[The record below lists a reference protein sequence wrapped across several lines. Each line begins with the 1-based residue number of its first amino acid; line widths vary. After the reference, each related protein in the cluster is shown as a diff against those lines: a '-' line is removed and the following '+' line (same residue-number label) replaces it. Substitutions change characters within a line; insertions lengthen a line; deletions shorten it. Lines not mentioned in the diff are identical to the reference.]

1 MRDLRQ
7 GVKHLLGQ
15 YPQLDRLAKLYL
27 FRKRA
32 RSTGHP
38 DWSGML
44 SRDGEAW
51 REALQAGRRGP
62 RVLIA
67 TNAGG
72 YFTGASL
79 ESLLGVGLTLRQ
91 AEVHISLC
99 DAALPACMLAHTGYF
114 PDSARFARQGPRDL
128 CGSCFAPAN
137 AMFASLGFPVHRMG
151 DQLIAED
158 RKLAATLAAS
168 TPAGEIVAFRLE
180 GLEVGEHAL
189 AGALRFFARADL
201 QGEPDGEAI
210 LRRYFEASVLTA
222 LATRRLVRAN
232 GYSVAV
238 FHHGIY
244 VPQGIVGEVCRQ
256 EGIRVVTWNPAYRKQ
271 SFVFSHGDTYH
282 HTLMAEPTSAWDRL
296 AWSAEMEGDI
306 LAYLKS
312 RWQGTEDWIWFHER
326 PQVDLGSIAA
336 EVGVDFSKPCIGL
349 LTNVMWDAQLH
360 YPSNAFPSM
369 LDWVLET
376 IRYFAGRPDL
386 QLLIRV
392 HPAEIRGTLPSRQPI
407 VAEIRRAFP
416 ELPANVF
423 LIPPESQIST
433 YVAMLQCD
441 SVIIFGTKT
450 GVELTSMGIPVVV
463 AGEAWIRNKGV
474 TLDATSVPD
483 YFRILD
489 QLPLGCRMDTAL
501 VERSRRY
508 AYHWFFRRM
517 IPLEFAEPASGD
529 PPFRIRVERL
539 ADVAPGRSAG
549 LDTICNGILQGSEF
563 AYPAERLRQLV

>member
-1 MRDLRQ
+1 
-7 GVKHLLGQ
+7 
-15 YPQLDRLAKLYL
+15 
-27 FRKRA
+27 
-32 RSTGHP
+32 
-38 DWSGML
+38 
-44 SRDGEAW
+44 
-51 REALQAGRRGP
+51 
-62 RVLIA
+62 VLIA

-151 DQLIAED
+151 DQLSAED
-158 RKLAATLAAS
+158 RERAANLAAS
-168 TPAGEIVAFRLE
+168 TPAREIVDFRLE

-201 QGEPDGEAI
+201 QGEPYGEAI

-296 AWSAEMEGDI
+296 EWSAEMEGDI

>member
-1 MRDLRQ
+1 M
-7 GVKHLLGQ
+7 KHLRPAIKRVLER
-15 YPQLDRLAKLYL
+15 YPRLDRRAKLYL

-38 DWSGML
+38 DWSAML
-44 SRDGEAW
+44 AADGDAW
-51 REALQAGRRGP
+51 RDALRAGRGGP
-62 RVLIA
+62 RVLLA

-79 ESLLGVGLTLRQ
+79 ESLLGVGLTVRK
-91 AEVHISLC
+91 AEVHVSLC

-114 PDSARFARQGPRDL
+114 PDTSDFARNGPRDL
-128 CGSCFAPAN
+128 CGSCFAPAEK
-137 AMFASLGFPVHRMG
+137 MFRSLDFPVHRLG
-151 DQLIAED
+151 HQLTDQD
-158 RKLAATLAAS
+158 RELAASLAATTSAEAI
-168 TPAGEIVAFRLE
+168 PDFRLE
-180 GLEVGEHAL
+180 GLEVGEHAM

-201 QGEPDGEAI
+201 EGEPDGEAI
-210 LRRYFEASVLTA
+210 LRRYFHASLLTA
-222 LATRRLVRAN
+222 LGARRLVRAN
-232 GYSVAV
+232 GYEVAV
-238 FHHGIY
+238 LHHGIY

-256 EGIRVVTWNPAYRKQ
+256 EGVRVVTWNPAYRKQ

-282 HTLMAEPTSAWDRL
+282 HTLMSEPTTAWGQL
-296 AWSAEMEGDI
+296 EWSPEMEADI
-306 LAYLKS
+306 LDYLKS

-326 PQVDLGSIAA
+326 PQVDVDSIAA
-336 EVGVDFSKPCIGL
+336 EVGVNFSRPCIGL

-360 YPSNAFPSM
+360 YATNAFPSM
-369 LDWVLET
+369 LSWVLET
-376 IRYFAGRPDL
+376 IKYFAGRPEL

-392 HPAEIRGTLPSRQPI
+392 HPAEVRGTLPSRQPI
-407 VAEIRRAFP
+407 VAEISRAFP
-416 ELPANVF
+416 VLPANVF

-433 YVAMLQCD
+433 YAAMLQCD

-474 TLDATSVPD
+474 TIDATSAPD

-489 QLPLGCRMDTAL
+489 QLPLGCRMDASL
-501 VERSRRY
+501 IERSRRY

-517 IPLEFAEPASGD
+517 IPLEFAKPAAGD

-549 LDTICNGILQGSEF
+549 LDTICDGILHGSDF
-563 AYPAERLRQLV
+563 AFPAERLRQRV

>member
-1 MRDLRQ
+1 
-7 GVKHLLGQ
+7 
-15 YPQLDRLAKLYL
+15 
-27 FRKRA
+27 
-32 RSTGHP
+32 
-38 DWSGML
+38 
-44 SRDGEAW
+44 
-51 REALQAGRRGP
+51 
-62 RVLIA
+62 
-67 TNAGG
+67 
-72 YFTGASL
+72 
-79 ESLLGVGLTLRQ
+79 
-91 AEVHISLC
+91 
-99 DAALPACMLAHTGYF
+99 
-114 PDSARFARQGPRDL
+114 
-128 CGSCFAPAN
+128 
-137 AMFASLGFPVHRMG
+137 
-151 DQLIAED
+151 
-158 RKLAATLAAS
+158 
-168 TPAGEIVAFRLE
+168 
-180 GLEVGEHAL
+180 
-189 AGALRFFARADL
+189 
-201 QGEPDGEAI
+201 
-210 LRRYFEASVLTA
+210 
-222 LATRRLVRAN
+222 
-232 GYSVAV
+232 
-238 FHHGIY
+238 
-244 VPQGIVGEVCRQ
+244 
-256 EGIRVVTWNPAYRKQ
+256 
-271 SFVFSHGDTYH
+271 
-282 HTLMAEPTSAWDRL
+282 
-296 AWSAEMEGDI
+296 
-306 LAYLKS
+306 
-312 RWQGTEDWIWFHER
+312 
-326 PQVDLGSIAA
+326 VDLGSIAA

-360 YPSNAFPSM
+360 YPTNAFPSM

-416 ELPANVF
+416 QLPANVF

-489 QLPLGCRMDTAL
+489 QLPLGCRMDSAL

-563 AYPAERLRQLV
+563 AYPAERLRLLA

>member
-1 MRDLRQ
+1 MSDLRQ
-7 GVKHLLGQ
+7 GIKRMLGR

-32 RSTGHP
+32 HSTGHP
-38 DWSGML
+38 DWSAML
-44 SRDGEAW
+44 AADGEAW
-51 REALQAGRRGP
+51 RDALQAGSGGP
-62 RVLIA
+62 RVLLA

-72 YFTGASL
+72 YFTGTSL
-79 ESLLGVGLTLRQ
+79 ESLLGVSLTMRK
-91 AEVHISLC
+91 AEVHVSLC

-114 PDSARFARQGPRDL
+114 PDTSEFARHGPRDL
-128 CGSCFAPAN
+128 CRSCFAPAN
-137 AMFASLGFPVHRMG
+137 AMFRSLEFPVHRIG
-151 DQLIAED
+151 DQLTAQD
-158 RKLAATLAAS
+158 RELAASLAAT
-168 TPAGEIVAFRLE
+168 TPAEAISDFRLE
-180 GLEVGEHAL
+180 GLEVGEHAM
-189 AGALRFFARADL
+189 AGTLRFFARADL
-201 QGEPDGEAI
+201 DGEPHGGAI
-210 LRRYFEASVLTA
+210 LRRYFQAALITA
-222 LATRRLVRAN
+222 LGTRRLVRAN

-256 EGIRVVTWNPAYRKQ
+256 EGVRVVTWNPAYRKQ

-282 HTLMAEPTSAWDRL
+282 HTLMMEPTSAWDHL
-296 AWSAEMEGDI
+296 DWSPEMEGDI

-312 RWQGTEDWIWFHER
+312 RWQGTDDWIWFHER
-326 PQVDLGSIAA
+326 PQVDVGSIAA
-336 EVGVDFSKPCIGL
+336 EVGVDFSRPCIGL

-360 YPSNAFPSM
+360 YDTNAFPSM
-369 LDWVLET
+369 LAWVLQT
-376 IRYFAGRPDL
+376 IKYFAGRPEL

-392 HPAEIRGTLPSRQPI
+392 HPAEIRGTLPSRQPV
-407 VAEIRRAFP
+407 VAEIRRAYP
-416 ELPANVF
+416 VLPANVF
-423 LIPPESQIST
+423 LVPPESQIST
-433 YVAMLQCD
+433 YAAMLQCD

-489 QLPLGCRMDTAL
+489 QLPLDCRMDAAL
-501 VERSRRY
+501 IERSRRY

-539 ADVAPGRSAG
+539 ADVAPGRSGG
-549 LDTICNGILQGSEF
+549 LDTICDGILHGSDF
-563 AYPAERLRQLV
+563 TYPAERLRQRA